1 MKHCAVF
8 SPIPMN
14 MAKKVLH
21 QDLNIHTVS
30 PFTTKK
36 LKYSNP
42 VSRPASFNTL
52 ADSLTRI
59 GGGDV
64 RIREHLVESF
74 IREIENGNGN
84 GSEYSNGSES
94 VHSDS
99 NTASTNGHGT
109 PDDDLHRRSS
119 ELLRGMDA
127 DLLTNPVTPRH
138 EYSTEGPS
146 SHGSSADFTGDEYA
160 TEMAQLHHFP
170 ASAFAFRDPL
180 NLEPRR
186 RSSGAGSSTDP
197 QNLDM
202 IESAIEQMRQE
213 VDAATAA
220 ALERATRQNEENRF
234 NPKFHSPPGDFY
246 DV

>member
-1 MKHCAVF
+1 MRAKSKTMSRTGILSDYHIMKHCAVF

-64 RIREHLVESF
+64 RIKEHLVESF
-74 IREIENGNGN
+74 IHEIENGN

-99 NTASTNGHGT
+99 NTVSTDDGVRL
-109 PDDDLHRRSS
+109 PDDPRRSDDDLARR
-119 ELLRGMDA
+119 
-127 DLLTNPVTPRH
+127 LTIPRL
-138 EYSTEGPS
+138 S
-146 SHGSSADFTGDEYA
+146 
-160 TEMAQLHHFP
+160 
-170 ASAFAFRDPL
+170 
-180 NLEPRR
+180 
-186 RSSGAGSSTDP
+186 
-197 QNLDM
+197 
-202 IESAIEQMRQE
+202 
-213 VDAATAA
+213 
-220 ALERATRQNEENRF
+220 NEETLRRLSVNSRAFESPDVSDDDEPLSPTDITASGYRRGQLNGAQMYAIREDSSVQYGSPEYNRMLAQAAGASGL
-234 NPKFHSPPGDFY
+234 NY
-246 DV
+246 